1 MGLKWLTFN
10 HSHYS
15 NSTANPCHKVAN
27 TNSLQKEHTGM
38 YDVSSKSN
46 VFLILQKC
54 CPYKFQDKNCLVK
67 NFILTQLDYV
77 TACPN
82 THIDL

>member
-1 MGLKWLTFN
+1 
-10 HSHYS
+10 
-15 NSTANPCHKVAN
+15 
-27 TNSLQKEHTGM
+27 M

-54 CPYKFQDKNCLVK
+54 CPYKFQDKNCLAK